1 MREAKTMKETKMKRQ
16 TTDRRKRWMAAL
28 AIVAAAAMVAGCTP
42 KQAEQAAAET
52 TVAETTATE
61 TTAAETTAAE
71 ETAAETTA
79 ADTAAEAAAETTAA
93 DAAAV
98 EAGEKE
104 AAEDGKTV
112 VEIKTDDD
120 EVILAT
126 EVAVM
131 LGDTEVFLVPQGG
144 FVDPEGI
151 LESIEAEVFM
161 EKDGERVSLGVVES
175 TSTAY
180 PLAVKD
186 GMLYTASH
194 RTIQKTTVKDGAL
207 VVAEEAT
214 MKFDDKDNPIYS
226 YVSAENGEAEDPDG
240 AEFERMFT
248 EYDEAEI
255 LDFALK

>member
-1 MREAKTMKETKMKRQ
+1 MMKETKMKRQ

-61 TTAAETTAAE
+61 TTAVEA
-71 ETAAETTA
+71 AAETTA
-79 ADTAAEAAAETTAA
+79 AVETTAEDTAAETTAA

-161 EKDGERVSLGVVES
+161 DKDGERVSLGVVES

-226 YVSAENGEAEDPDG
+226 YISAENGEAEDPEG